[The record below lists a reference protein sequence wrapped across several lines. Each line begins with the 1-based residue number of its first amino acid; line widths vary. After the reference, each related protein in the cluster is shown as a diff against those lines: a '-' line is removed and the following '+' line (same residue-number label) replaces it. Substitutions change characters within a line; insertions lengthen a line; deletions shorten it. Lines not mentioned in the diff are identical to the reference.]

1 MVLFQETLQVLMER
15 VVLLQELVLMEFV
28 VELGVEMLQIQT
40 VLYLE
45 LGMDQMETVAK

>member
-1 MVLFQETLQVLMER
+1 
-15 VVLLQELVLMEFV
+15 MEFV